1 MNRLSRIDH
10 LSLLPYLLLLVL
22 AGFLYWNMAAGLIN
36 SWNTLDEFSHGY
48 FLPLIAGYM
57 LWEKRALFIGVDQFR
72 PSWLGVLISVI
83 AIMVFI
89 IGAIGLTP
97 YLEKVSFL
105 LLLYGI
111 FVATF
116 GFRITPIVFIPF
128 TLIFMS
134 FPLPVL
140 VNSALTA
147 EMQLISSKL
156 GVVVIR
162 AFDIPVYLEG
172 NVIDIGVFQLQVVE
186 ACSGL
191 RYMYPLLSLSLILA
205 YLFKVAIWKRVVI
218 FLSAIPITIFMNSFR
233 IGMIGVLVE
242 YKGIGMAQ
250 GFLHDFE
257 GWIIFVACL
266 FVLVV
271 EMWLITFSERKS
283 QPFSSLIE
291 RF

>member
-1 MNRLSRIDH
+1 
-10 LSLLPYLLLLVL
+10 
-22 AGFLYWNMAAGLIN
+22 
-36 SWNTLDEFSHGY
+36 
-48 FLPLIAGYM
+48 
-57 LWEKRALFIGVDQFR
+57 
-72 PSWLGVLISVI
+72 
-83 AIMVFI
+83 
-89 IGAIGLTP
+89 
-97 YLEKVSFL
+97 
-105 LLLYGI
+105 
-111 FVATF
+111 
-116 GFRITPIVFIPF
+116 
-128 TLIFMS
+128 MS

-205 YLFKVAIWKRVVI
+205 YLFKVAVWKRVVI

-271 EMWLITFSERKS
+271 EMWLISFSERKS